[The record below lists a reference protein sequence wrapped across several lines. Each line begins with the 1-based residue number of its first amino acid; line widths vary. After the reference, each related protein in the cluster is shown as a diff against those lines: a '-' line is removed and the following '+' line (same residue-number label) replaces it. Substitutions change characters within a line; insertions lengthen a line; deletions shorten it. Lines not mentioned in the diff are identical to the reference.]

1 MQKETFFQEVLMNQK
16 NADILQVLSE
26 ICEYIE
32 HDIHFLY
39 NPVLICGKTET
50 GKSHITA
57 MLAKLYPQQVHKV
70 QSGDLVYHAA
80 AADSNAINKEE
91 IQKAFTFADSVKVLL
106 IDDIQRLTH
115 ENDIQEQVVYFI
127 DKLTEKVL
135 IVLFQNTDKETG
147 FTKNFAGTINKGIS
161 FTLQEPDLEIKVLYT
176 QKYAGENELLLTKEQ
191 CLYIARRSSG
201 FRNIQN
207 IINHIHLYKKQ
218 MNKMP
223 ATADIE
229 RITAKKGY
237 VFTANPDIIIA
248 TVAEIYG
255 FTTKQITGKKRY
267 PKIAEARHLC
277 IYLCRN
283 LLGIT
288 YMEIGRIFGG
298 KDHSTIVY
306 SIKKI
311 EDLIITNKVMNN
323 LVTEVTM
330 LCKKNLS
337 NIK

>member
-1 MQKETFFQEVLMNQK
+1 MQKETFFQDVLLNKK
-16 NADILQVLSE
+16 NAEILQVLSE

-32 HDIHFLY
+32 HDTPFLY
-39 NPVLICGKTET
+39 NPLLICGKTET

-57 MLAKLYPQQVHKV
+57 ALAKYYPQNVHTI
-70 QSGDLVYHAA
+70 QGGDLVYQ
-80 AADSNAINKEE
+80 NAEDKDKL
-91 IQKAFTFADSVKVLL
+91 QKAFAVGKKVKVLI
-106 IDDIQRLTH
+106 IDDIQRFKD
-115 ENDIQEQVVYFI
+115 ENALQEQIVYFL
-127 DKLTEKVL
+127 DKLSQHIL
-135 IVLFQNTDKETG
+135 IVLFQNSDNEVS
-147 FTKNFAGTINKGIS
+147 FSKNFKSTISKGIR
-161 FTLQEPDLEIKVLYT
+161 FDLQEPDLEIKVLYT
-176 QKYAGENELLLTKEQ
+176 QKYSDEKELSLTKEQ
-191 CLYIARRSSG
+191 CLHIARRSSG

-218 MNKMP
+218 MNRMP
-223 ATADIE
+223 TTSDIE
-229 RITAKKGY
+229 LITAKRGY

-255 FTTKQITGKKRY
+255 FTAKQIVGKKRY

-277 IYLCRN
+277 IYLCRT

-288 YMEIGRIFGG
+288 YMEIGKIFGG

-311 EDLIITNKVMNN
+311 EEMIVTNKVMNN

-337 NIK
+337 NMK